1 MKQIAE
7 YTTEARRK
15 RRRDVEITDSRHS
28 MLNANLLFP
37 RCLCALIRPFLLLS
51 PCSLCLRGV
60 LFTHLS
66 MVVACLFVSVSFF
79 SGYNTRH
86 AAKQEDLAKHARSQV
101 ERGPVRVT
109 AEVRPARPR
118 LSDEPMLTLTIDAEE
133 GVTVE
138 KPLFGTSLGKFAICG
153 LREPLPKTDNGRV
166 IIQQIYALEP
176 TETGRLR
183 IDPIPVA
190 FTDRRSK
197 GDGRE
202 YTIETEPLSI
212 EVTSI
217 VGDKTPKLSDLRGPA
232 APIALAS
239 GVPGWLGIA
248 LLVVFVA
255 AALVVWRKRCG
266 RQEKA
271 VDAVVLTPD
280 ELANIELDKLV
291 ASGLAATD
299 VKQFYVALT
308 SIVRRYIERTTGI
321 RAPEQTTEE
330 FLREIG
336 KKQSFKQD
344 VSMKLRYFLESADL
358 VKFATHQ
365 PLSDDI
371 DESVRR
377 ARLFIGAK
385 KTTP

>member
-1 MKQIAE
+1 M
-7 YTTEARRK
+7 
-15 RRRDVEITDSRHS
+15 
-28 MLNANLLFP
+28 
-37 RCLCALIRPFLLLS
+37 
-51 PCSLCLRGV
+51 
-60 LFTHLS
+60 
-66 MVVACLFVSVSFF
+66 
-79 SGYNTRH
+79 
-86 AAKQEDLAKHARSQV
+86 
-101 ERGPVRVT
+101 T

-280 ELANIELDKLV
+280 ELANMELDKLV